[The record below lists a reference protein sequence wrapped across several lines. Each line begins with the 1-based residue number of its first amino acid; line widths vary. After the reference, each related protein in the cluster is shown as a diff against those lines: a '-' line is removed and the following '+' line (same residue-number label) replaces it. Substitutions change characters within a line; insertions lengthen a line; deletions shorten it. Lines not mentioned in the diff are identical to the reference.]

1 MNPVVRYT
9 LIALA
14 AAALAFGVTYLCLRP
29 SADTDEISWMRT
41 EFHLTAS
48 QVAAIEKLHDDYH
61 PVCMRHCAAITKARS
76 QFDAASPAEKTAAQ
90 AELARLEALCRDATL
105 AHLQRVAAVM
115 PPAEATRFLALVQPK
130 VSGQSHDAPLGL
142 K

>member
-1 MNPVVRYT
+1 MSPVVRYT

-14 AAALAFGVTYLCLRP
+14 AAVFAFGVTHFCLRP
-29 SADTDEISWMRT
+29 SSADTDEIAWLRT
-41 EFHLTAS
+41 EFNLTPA
-48 QVAAIEKLHDDYH
+48 QTVAIEKLHADYA
-61 PVCMRHCAAITKARS
+61 PVCMAHCAAISEAR
-76 QFDAASPAEKTAAQ
+76 EKSAPP
-90 AELARLEALCRDATL
+90 AELARLEAVCRDATL

-115 PPAEATRFLALVQPK
+115 PPAERTRFLALVGPK